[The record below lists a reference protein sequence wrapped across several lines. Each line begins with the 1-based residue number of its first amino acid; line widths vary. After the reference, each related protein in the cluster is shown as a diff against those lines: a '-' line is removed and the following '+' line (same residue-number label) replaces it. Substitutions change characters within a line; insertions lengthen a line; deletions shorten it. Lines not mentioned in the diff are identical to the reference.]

1 VPITNFTYNA
11 SSGESVYTLEPEKG
25 DEEFRLAVEPE
36 ARDRHRLTLWHYDR
50 YDENNFLVAQG
61 DPLRLSYERE
71 REDFYHIVEKVFG
84 PRPWLREALTW
95 ISRVHPK
102 KVKEALETIKKERAN
117 EPEYRALSG
126 HEPTIYSTPDGY
138 RLEESPGELVPLSN
152 FIACIVED
160 VVVDDG
166 SGEIDR
172 FFTIEARIGG
182 RQTRFNVSSQ
192 IFDGLSWV
200 PRHLGALASFES
212 PRVKHLVAKAIRIES
227 QKTLREVHAYGHT
240 GWIEL
245 GSPGRWVYLHAGGA
259 IVGASAEPFS
269 GRVILSGKLARRRFP
284 EAPMND
290 PEALKE
296 AVRATFALWDLAA
309 DEIAIPVMLSAYRAV
324 LGEVDYTVHLAG
336 PTGLGKTALA
346 HLAVSHF
353 GKGLGHKDMTNFE
366 STAYSIERE
375 AFALKDQLLL
385 LDDYLGTPEH
395 RKILAFIARNAANN
409 SGRGRLASDGTLQGD
424 KPPRALVVTTG
435 EDLPVGES
443 LTARMLVVRMPEGQ
457 GLDLSR
463 GVPINTA
470 QAASRKGTYALAM
483 AGFVNWL
490 APSYGEL
497 QATIEQRRNQYGR
510 EVRDRVQ
517 HNRTPR
523 IYGDLMVALEEW
535 LAFATEIGAIDEERR
550 TALAERAKR
559 AVLAAIQAQGE
570 YLGSADPVERYRDLL
585 REALASGN
593 AHVRALGAEPGTGV
607 HLGWISPEGTYLYPD
622 VSLNLAKQMADAVG
636 DPLPFSGQTMNKRLY
651 ERGWLVATNLDK
663 KRKSI
668 AVRKRVEGRTETVLH
683 LKSDFLEQG

>member
-1 VPITNFTYNA
+1 LPITDFKY
-11 SSGESVYTLEPEKG
+11 SPRSGESVYALEEGGENFSLSVLPQPGKE
-25 DEEFRLAVEPE
+25 RNL
-36 ARDRHRLTLWHYDR
+36 LTLWQGDR
-50 YDENNFLVAQG
+50 FDVDNYLVAQS
-61 DPLRLSYERE
+61 DPMRLAKSDERE
-71 REDFYHIVEKVFG
+71 AFYLVVESVFG
-84 PRPWLREALTW
+84 PRPWIREALTL
-95 ISRVHPK
+95 IARVHQQR
-102 KVKEALETIKKERAN
+102 VREELERLRKETADD
-117 EPEYRALSG
+117 PEYKALPG
-126 HEPTIYSTPDGY
+126 HQPTIHSTQDGY
-138 RLEESPGELVPLSN
+138 RLEESAGNLVPLSN
-152 FIACIVED
+152 FTGRIVED
-160 VVVDDG
+160 VEVDDG
-166 SGEIDR
+166 SGEIAR
-172 FFTIEARIGG
+172 FFTVEARRGQ
-182 RQTRFNVSSQ
+182 RRTRFDVPSQ
-192 IFDGLSWV
+192 SFEGLSWV
-200 PRHLGALASFES
+200 PRHLGALASVEG
-212 PRVKHLVAKAIRIES
+212 PRVKHLVAKAIRLES
-227 QKTLREVHAYGHT
+227 AKSLKEIRAFGHT
-240 GWIEL
+240 GWIEVDE
-245 GSPGRWVYLHAGGA
+245 RWVYLHAGGA
-259 IVGASAEPFS
+259 IVGAGAAPFS
-269 GRVILSGKLARRRFP
+269 GRIVLSGKLARRSFP
-284 EAPMND
+284 EAPSND
-290 PEALKE
+290 PEALRE
-296 AVRATFALWDLAA
+296 SVRAAFALWDLAA

-336 PTGLGKTALA
+336 ATGLGKTVLA

-366 STAYSIERE
+366 STANSIERK

-385 LDDYLGTPEH
+385 LDDYLGTSEH

-463 GVPINTA
+463 GAPINTA

-497 QATIEQRRNQYGR
+497 QATIEQRRNQYGY
-510 EVRDRVQ
+510 EVRNRVQ

-550 TALAERAKR
+550 TTLAERAKR

-593 AHVRALGAEPGTGV
+593 AHVRALGAEPGPGV